1 MARLIVTSGQ
11 AREAEFEFDG
21 GAAVLGRA
29 EECQVQ
35 VVDARCSRQHALI
48 TAEEGGWFLEDLG
61 SSNGTEVNGRR
72 VSKVELRNGDTIT
85 VGDCELVFVLDQVG
99 PAADVASP
107 MDESVPKVVETLD
120 IRDPEATD
128 PHADGYAAAARLRQH
143 LQVLREVADV
153 VCGELQIDHLT
164 HATLDKLLQVY
175 PQADHAHAVLL
186 GFGDCGGDLCL
197 STARPGEQGSGAGAS
212 RTLLEIATAE
222 RKAVLADSQADVR
235 LQAAQSIVSEGL
247 RFMMCCPLV
256 KGQRVLG
263 AIQIDTADPFHPF
276 TPVDLQLLVTI
287 AGQVAVAAENARLYR
302 QAVARQRL
310 VAIGEALSG
319 IAHCIKNTLNA
330 MAGGSYIVERAIKK
344 EEFPG
349 ILKGW
354 DMVKRNADFMTQL
367 VKDILTYCRSGGLK
381 REPADVRAFLGETV
395 AMVQD
400 AAEQKGVT
408 VALDGAGDLPAVPL
422 DAVAMRRVVLNLLT
436 NALEACS
443 EGSSVVVTA
452 RLARDGKGV
461 EITVSDDGP
470 GMPEDVRK
478 RLFEP
483 FFTTK
488 GGKGTG
494 LGLALVRKVMEEHGG
509 WVGVESAPGE
519 GATFRLVL
527 PADAASAEADPAA

>member
-11 AREAEFEFDG
+11 TREAEFELG
-21 GAAVLGRA
+21 AGAAVLGRA

-35 VVDARCSRQHALI
+35 IGGARCSRQHAVI
-48 TAEEGGWFLEDLG
+48 TAEDGAWFVEDLG

-72 VSKVELRNGDTIT
+72 VSKVELRNGDTLT
-85 VGDCELVFVLDQVG
+85 VGDCELVFVLDHVG
-99 PAADVASP
+99 PVKDVPVP

-128 PHADGYAAAARLRQH
+128 PHADDYAAAASLRQH
-143 LQVLREVADV
+143 LQVLREVADT
-153 VCGELQIDHLT
+153 VCGELQIDRLT
-164 HATLDKLLQVY
+164 HATLGKLLQVY

-186 GFGDCGGDLCL
+186 GCGDAGGDLCL
-197 STARPGEQGSGAGAS
+197 STSRPGQQGPGGGAS
-212 RTLLEIATAE
+212 RTLLEMATAE

-235 LQAAQSIVSEGL
+235 LQAAESIVSEGL

-256 KGQRVLG
+256 KGQSVLG
-263 AIQIDTADPFHPF
+263 AIQVDTADPFHPF
-276 TPVDLQLLVTI
+276 TPADLQLLVTI
-287 AGQVAVAAENARLYR
+287 SGHVAVAAENARLYR
-302 QAVARQRL
+302 EAMARQRL
-310 VAIGEALSG
+310 AAIGEALSS

-330 MAGGSYIVERAIKK
+330 MAGGSYIIERAIKK
-344 EEFPG
+344 EELPG
-349 ILKGW
+349 IRKGW

-381 REPADVRAFLGETV
+381 REPADVQALLGETV

-400 AAEQKGVT
+400 AAKQKGVT
-408 VALDGAGDLPAVPL
+408 VALDGADELPAVSL
-422 DAVAMRRVVLNLLT
+422 DAVSMRRVVLNLLT
-436 NALEACS
+436 NAVEACP

-452 RLARDGKGV
+452 RVAPGGEGV
-461 EITVSDDGP
+461 QISVADDGP
-470 GMPEDVRK
+470 GMPDDVRK

-494 LGLALVRKVMEEHGG
+494 LGLALVRKVMQEHAGR
-509 WVGVESAPGE
+509 VRLDSAPGE
-519 GATFRLVL
+519 GATFHLVL
-527 PADAASAEADPAA
+527 PVDAATADSGPAA